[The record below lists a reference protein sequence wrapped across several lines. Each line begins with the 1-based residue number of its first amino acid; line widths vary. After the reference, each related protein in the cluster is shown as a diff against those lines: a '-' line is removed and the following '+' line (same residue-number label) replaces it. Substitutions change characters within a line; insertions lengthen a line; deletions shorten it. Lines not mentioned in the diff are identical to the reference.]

1 MAEKEYIELKRRIV
15 YRGDAYQ
22 AINDELI
29 KVSAYAISSEYM
41 RGVEDG
47 MKRTLGVLAHRVKDI
62 PAADVVEVRHGKWVW
77 DENGM
82 DWGLGAWTCSECH
95 RKPETWWEAD
105 KGNPYRCAGSR
116 YCNNC
121 GAKMDGGAQ

>member
-1 MAEKEYIELKRRIV
+1 MQETVKKEYIEREAVLIYAKMLVHTAYERKEKITDEEIEKLV
-15 YRGDAYQ
+15 YGIHADFTGA
-22 AINDELI
+22 ELG
-29 KVSAYAISSEYM
+29 A
-41 RGVEDG
+41 
-47 MKRTLGVLAHRVKDI
+47 I
-62 PAADVVEVRHGKWVW
+62 PAAHVVEVRHGRWAW

-82 DWGLGAWTCSECH
+82 DWGLGAWKCSECH

-121 GAKMDGGAQ
+121 GAKMDGV